1 MYPVEARSH
10 VSRSRTWSVPNG
22 LYEFHDIGSVREIE
36 PHDGHSQITVSAVD
50 WRAQFNE
57 LWAALV
63 PAFGSAETVQGE
75 IIRLLGHVHAE
86 QTGDAPVAGDG
97 ERDAELAWLAEQ
109 LDSGARSP
117 FNPIRM
123 HRLLASVLRG
133 AASEHELD
141 ELVQYGVRWV
151 LAHPH
156 PQTFVRRSR

>member
-10 VSRSRTWSVPNG
+10 VSSSRAWAGPNG
-22 LYEFHDIGSVREIE
+22 LYEFCDIGSVREIV
-36 PHDGHSQITVSAVD
+36 PHDGRSPITVSAVD

-63 PAFGSAETVQGE
+63 PAFGSAGTVQGE

-86 QTGDAPVAGDG
+86 QTDAAALVVDG
-97 ERDAELAWLAEQ
+97 ERDDEIAWLATQ

-117 FNPIRM
+117 FNPVRV
-123 HRLLASVLRG
+123 HRLLACAQRR

-151 LAHPH
+151 LANPV
-156 PQTFVRRSR
+156 PRPFARRSL